1 MWVFAKCNTETLVD
15 INLFSVLTQ
24 LILPLGRPPF
34 SLQHLITLSWVCQV
48 CQIKQWMVILILNL
62 EMEAVRIL
70 SQEIQAGG

>member
-1 MWVFAKCNTETLVD
+1 MQTETLVD
-15 INLFSVLTQ
+15 INLFFVSTQ

-34 SLQHLITLSWVCQV
+34 SLQHLIILSWVCQV

>member
-1 MWVFAKCNTETLVD
+1 MFAKCNTETLVD

-34 SLQHLITLSWVCQV
+34 SLQHLIILSWVCQV

-62 EMEAVRIL
+62 EMEAVRTL

>member
-1 MWVFAKCNTETLVD
+1 MFAKCNTETLVD

-34 SLQHLITLSWVCQV
+34 SLQHLIILSWVCQV

>member
-1 MWVFAKCNTETLVD
+1 MFAKCNTETLVD

-34 SLQHLITLSWVCQV
+34 SLQHLIILGWVCQV